1 MSEIPDAI
9 RKELAVLASKPE
21 GKIDFSDLP
30 ATAIKDWRNAEHGRF
45 YRPLKPKCGN

>member
-9 RKELAVLASKPE
+9 RKELAALAAQPE
-21 GKIDFSDLP
+21 GKIDFSNLP